1 VLKGC
6 LIITRGIKMTDKKQC
21 GVCDKPYIDH
31 NFKQLKECWHK
42 AKGYHPEA
50 YTPDPKYKKGM
61 DSV

>member
-1 VLKGC
+1 
-6 LIITRGIKMTDKKQC
+6 MTDKKRC

-42 AKGYHPEA
+42 AKGYHPKA